1 MAQRSQ
7 AMRLNSRGWSKTVEL
22 RIDVASTPLVAPTIH
37 VRVAIALAARWR
49 GNFTKRFCAE
59 RDERSAKEPQARTV
73 DESSLWLT
81 GTPQPRPARPGTKP
95 QKSRRTLDP
104 HLLPSEDSAV
114 TGFLPWHSVSDKILA
129 PRRPAEQSRKSKAE
143 SRLPWLLAFRLVR
156 EATKRAKSQRPG
168 RGLHLG
174 SSPSRGCMAKPVG
187 SPN

>member
-1 MAQRSQ
+1 MMIAADAERGTCQRSNRVTTGSTRMARNAASSNVIQKELAKKQKAITRTIKMAQRSQ

-114 TGFLPWHSVSDKILA
+114 TGF
-129 PRRPAEQSRKSKAE
+129 
-143 SRLPWLLAFRLVR
+143 
-156 EATKRAKSQRPG
+156 
-168 RGLHLG
+168 
-174 SSPSRGCMAKPVG
+174 
-187 SPN
+187 